1 MTPDPAALELARK
14 FAFTDPA
21 IRLVSVSNPV
31 EMILTLMHQ
40 RWVLAKEVVRLSSEA
55 RQDKEGAADVAQV

>member
-1 MTPDPAALELARK
+1 MTTSSEALDLARR
-14 FAFTDPA
+14 FASTDPD
-21 IRLVSVSNPV
+21 IKLMSVSNPV

-55 RQDKEGAADVAQV
+55 RQSKEGEAE